1 MENFNIEEYIR
12 ELPPELQ
19 EKAKA
24 CKSADELLALAGEKK
39 IPLPDEAL
47 EAVAG
52 GKDTVAGGKDTVV
65 GGKYVIICQKE
76 VGCIKS
82 TDSCPKRSGNLP
94 HSTTFVR
101 AYNDYYIYQCIYC
114 KMEFT
119 SSALL

>member
-52 GKDTVAGGKDTVV
+52 GKV
-65 GGKYVIICQKE
+65 
-76 VGCIKS
+76 KS

-101 AYNDYYIYQCIYC
+101 AYDDYYIYQCIYC

-119 SSALL
+119 SSTLL

>member
-1 MENFNIEEYIR
+1 MENLNIEEYIR

-52 GKDTVAGGKDTVV
+52 GEDVNI
-65 GGKYVIICQKE
+65 YQNIYQKE
-76 VGCIKS
+76 EGFIRS
-82 TDSCPKRSGNLP
+82 TDSCPKRSDNLP

-101 AYNDYYIYQCIYC
+101 VDDDYYIYQCIYC

-119 SSALL
+119 SSTLL